1 MNIEN
6 VREYLR
12 EKGYLD
18 RLHEFAES
26 TATVDLAAQALGV
39 EPDQIAKT
47 LSFYG
52 KDGGAI
58 LVVAAGKRRID
69 NRKFRDQFGLKAKM
83 LSPEDTERLT
93 GNAAGGVCPFL
104 VPAEAAVWLDISLR
118 DHETVYPAAGSAHS
132 GVALSCAELEALS
145 APVGWCD
152 VCKLPEAQI

>member
-12 EKGYLD
+12 ERGYID
-18 RLHEFAES
+18 RLHEFEES
-26 TATVDLAAQALGV
+26 TATVELAARALGAA
-39 EPDQIAKT
+39 PDQIAKT

-52 KDGGAI
+52 RDGGAI
-58 LVVAAGKRRID
+58 LVAAAGTRRID
-69 NRKFRDQFGLKAKM
+69 NRKFKDAFGLKAKM

-104 VPAEAAVWLDISLR
+104 VPPEAQVWLDISLR
-118 DHETVYPAAGSAHS
+118 DHDTVSPAAGSAHS

-145 APVGWCD
+145 EPAGWCD
-152 VCKLPEAQI
+152 VCKPKEAQA